1 MDHDKPCLIGDLS
14 ELLEDDSEE
23 EEEQQQQLLP
33 AVDKNQLTDKDA
45 QVLAGALQNI
55 PSDEVC
61 NKYILTTVKQLYNL

>member
-1 MDHDKPCLIGDLS
+1 MEHDKPCLIGDLS
-14 ELLEDDSEE
+14 ELLDESEE
-23 EEEQQQQLLP
+23 EEEVQQQLLP
-33 AVDKNQLTDKDA
+33 AVDKNQLTDEEA